1 MVQVSARSKGTPDAI
16 ECALSYIK
24 GTKGT
29 LYVYIPREH
38 VKDFKSTYT
47 YIYIYIYIHVHV
59 HMYLF
64 LKKMEDFL
72 AAEMQCKCR

>member
-47 YIYIYIYIHVHV
+47 YIYIYIHTCTCTYVLIPKEDGG
-59 HMYLF
+59 LF
-64 LKKMEDFL
+64 SS
-72 AAEMQCKCR
+72 